1 MAISRMHPVCNWL
14 RMAPGE
20 QRRALDRV
28 LAFRDDGPEPLASGL
43 PPAAVD
49 WFWNQELPRLAN
61 RPDVRVQV
69 EERVAELLSEHA
81 RIEAQLPAAALEL
94 KRRLEVLEGEI
105 ERLEEALGHD

>member
-1 MAISRMHPVCNWL
+1 MLARKHPVANWL
-14 RMAPGE
+14 RLPPGE
-20 QRRALDRV
+20 QRRALDQV
-28 LAFRDDGPEPLASGL
+28 LAFRDAGDNPMASGL

-61 RPDVRVQV
+61 RPDVRPQI

-94 KRRLEVLEGEI
+94 KRRLEVLEAEV
-105 ERLEEALGHD
+105 ERLEEVLGHD